1 MEKYSK
7 EWMDNLANIAA
18 CIVGADIASS
28 QMTQNT
34 IKRNGVLDKQK
45 EAFSAL
51 QEFGCS
57 LQQQHEDAE
66 EIKIPDYLVVENES
80 GKSIL
85 KFNEG
90 YNLVTKWYHIFTSY

>member
-7 EWMDNLANIAA
+7 EWKDNLADIAA

-45 EAFSAL
+45 EARSAL
-51 QEFGCS
+51 RDFGCS
-57 LQQQHEDAE
+57 LHLRQQDAG
-66 EIKIPDYLVVENES
+66 EIKAPDYLVVENENGS
-80 GKSIL
+80 PIL
-85 KFNEG
+85 EFNEG
-90 YNLVTKWYHIFTSY
+90 FKLVTKWYHIFTSY